1 VNKAQANQTKSDAFR
16 VLYVHFNSELSGSD
30 ISLLNLVRTLDQD
43 RFTPYV
49 LLPFDGPLVKE
60 LEDAGAHVSFIPQ
73 PKIRRNLWSVLKYS
87 WCFLPTIVH
96 VRKHIIE
103 EEIDIV
109 HTNPFLNLY
118 GPIAAKL
125 ARRPHI
131 HHIRQYDLKP
141 RIILY
146 AVAMLVRSLSAFVVP
161 VSYAVKDRLYGAESD
176 PKVQVVY
183 NGIDVSRFRH
193 GSMDRT
199 SIRRKLGIPNDAM
212 VVGCISNLWFRK
224 GQDVLVRALV
234 RLWPRFPNLYCLLVG
249 RVSPE
254 FRQFLRDIAGEVGA
268 ENHLVFTGVCGHQ
281 DIPKHISAMD
291 VSVHPSLVEAFPRAV
306 LEVMSCGKPIV
317 ASRVGGIPEAIE
329 DGRSGLLVTPG
340 SVDELAVALETLLVD
355 VEYSTRL
362 GAEAAGR
369 VEKRFGILECTR
381 AVESL
386 YLRCVA

>member
-1 VNKAQANQTKSDAFR
+1 
-16 VLYVHFNSELSGSD
+16 
-30 ISLLNLVRTLDQD
+30 
-43 RFTPYV
+43 
-49 LLPFDGPLVKE
+49 
-60 LEDAGAHVSFIPQ
+60 
-73 PKIRRNLWSVLKYS
+73 
-87 WCFLPTIVH
+87 